1 VGSIIAMSKQESEGG
16 KIVGIAPASD
26 ILRGI
31 SMSAEKTI
39 SCEAYRDFLTLLT
52 SRGKVNLPV
61 EEFQKR
67 GRL

>member
-1 VGSIIAMSKQESEGG
+1 
-16 KIVGIAPASD
+16 VGIAPTSD

-39 SCEAYRDFLTLLT
+39 SCEAYMRDFLTLLT